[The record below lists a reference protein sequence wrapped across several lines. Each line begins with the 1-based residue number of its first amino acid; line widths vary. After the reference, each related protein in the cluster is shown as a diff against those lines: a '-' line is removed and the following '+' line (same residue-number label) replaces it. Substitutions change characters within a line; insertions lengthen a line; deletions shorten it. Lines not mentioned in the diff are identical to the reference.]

1 MKIDKRKALVVKKK
15 KTQEL
20 NKNWV
25 DFPLYKKKK

>member
-15 KTQEL
+15 MQEL